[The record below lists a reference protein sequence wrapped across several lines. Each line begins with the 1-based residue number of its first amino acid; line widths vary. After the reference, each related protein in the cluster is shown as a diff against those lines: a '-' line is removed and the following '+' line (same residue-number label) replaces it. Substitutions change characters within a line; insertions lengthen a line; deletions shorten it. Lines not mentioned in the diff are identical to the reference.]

1 MMKNNSMHTTS
12 NKSHFDSKQ
21 INNQIHEAQLK
32 ASQWCMNDNEK
43 KSFTYYPLI
52 EHITHI
58 IMRK

>member
-1 MMKNNSMHTTS
+1 MHTTS

-21 INNQIHEAQLK
+21 INNRIHEAQLK